1 MCELAYEMQ
10 ALHSLFMSRVI
21 TGTALV
27 YALLAFLLQ
36 WLQFRMEM
44 QFLSEEVSLGSIAL
58 VFLMLGLWAGLRLG
72 NPPGREKQRPFNAKA
87 IRERGVTRR
96 EQEVLCLLAIGKTNA
111 EIARQLGISGN
122 TVKTHISRL
131 YAKLEVHQRVQ
142 AIRKAKTLAL
152 IP

>member
-1 MCELAYEMQ
+1 MQ
-10 ALHSLFMSRVI
+10 ALHCLFMSRVI

-27 YALLAFLLQ
+27 YALLAFLLR

-44 QFLSEEVSLGSIAL
+44 QFLPEEISLGSIAL

-72 NPPGREKQRPFNAKA
+72 HTPGREKHLPFNAKA
-87 IRERGVTRR
+87 IRKRGVTRR
-96 EQEVLCLLAIGKTNA
+96 EQEVLCLLAVGKTNS

-142 AIRKAKTLAL
+142 AIRKAKSLAL